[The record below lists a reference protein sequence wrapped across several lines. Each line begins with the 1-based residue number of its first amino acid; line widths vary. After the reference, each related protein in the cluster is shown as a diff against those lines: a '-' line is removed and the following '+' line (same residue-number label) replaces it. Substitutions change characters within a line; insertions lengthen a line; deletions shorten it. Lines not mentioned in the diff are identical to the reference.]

1 MQRLLRYRPQA
12 GCWLLLSWT
21 LQSTSLLSVTQ
32 TSGSCGFA
40 TLCADLPSLRSGCQ
54 SFPTFWLAR
63 NLIFSFSRVVA
74 WLRDCSGT
82 RILLRRFKTC
92 FSSCSTN
99 STSCQMDAPTTST
112 SAPSASRLSK
122 SFQTRLQYYL
132 DKSTP
137 HSTWRWLGLL
147 AFILIYAIRV
157 YFLRGF
163 YIVTYAL
170 GIYNLN
176 LLLGFLSPQVDP
188 ELEGPALPSR
198 TTDEYRPFIRRL
210 PEFKFW

>member
-1 MQRLLRYRPQA
+1 MTR
-12 GCWLLLSWT
+12 SWCLACKHT
-21 LQSTSLLSVTQ
+21 LQGISGFDRVKARDSVVD
-32 TSGSCGFA
+32 SHPLGHVLRLA
-40 TLCADLPSLRSGCQ
+40 TATTVSI
-54 SFPTFWLAR
+54 AR
-63 NLIFSFSRVVA
+63 
-74 WLRDCSGT
+74 
-82 RILLRRFKTC
+82 
-92 FSSCSTN
+92 
-99 STSCQMDAPTTST
+99 MDAPTVST

-137 HSTWRWLGLL
+137 HATWRWLGLL

-210 PEFKFW
+210 PEFKFWCESSCCHQCT